1 MKTTDA
7 MIATAVPLLWGLGL
21 VVAKPVVETFPPILL
36 MALRFSVA
44 ALLLVW
50 FAPMP
55 KRHLAALAL
64 VALVGSTLQYGL
76 TFNGLKRL
84 DAGTTALIVQA
95 EVVFLVIIAAI
106 WLGERLGLRQI
117 IGMVV
122 AFAGLWI
129 VYGTPRLQGQEG
141 GIAMVLGGGLFWA
154 FGQVMVRRLGDLGGV
169 TTVAWVSV
177 LAAPQLIVLSLVVEG
192 DPRPALVEADW
203 RVWISVLYLG
213 VMMTALAYACWYHVL
228 GKYQAG
234 QVGPF
239 LLMTPVASVLGGALF
254 LGEPLTREIVLGG
267 AVLIAGVG
275 VLVIEKSEVSDR

>member
-1 MKTTDA
+1 VKFTDA
-7 MIATAVPLLWGLGL
+7 LIAAAVPLLWGLGL

-44 ALLLVW
+44 AMLLVW
-50 FAPMP
+50 FAPIP
-55 KRHLAALAL
+55 RRHLVSLAL

-95 EVVFLVIIAAI
+95 EVVFLVLIAAV
-106 WLGERLGLRQI
+106 WLGERLGFRKI
-117 IGMVV
+117 IGMIV

-129 VYGTPRLQGQEG
+129 VYGTPRLQGQEV

-177 LAAPQLIVLSLVVEG
+177 LAAPQLILLSLIVEG
-192 DPRPALVEADW
+192 DPRPALAGADW
-203 RVWISVLYLG
+203 QLWVSVLYLG

-228 GKYQAG
+228 GKYEAG
-234 QVGPF
+234 RVGPF
-239 LLMTPVASVLGGALF
+239 LLLTPVASVLGGALF

-267 AVLIAGVG
+267 AVLIAGVA
-275 VLVIEKSEVSDR
+275 VLVIKKSDA

>member
-1 MKTTDA
+1 MKITDV
-7 MIATAVPLLWGLGL
+7 MIAAAVPLLWGLGL
-21 VVAKPVVETFPPILL
+21 VVAKPVLETFPPILL

-44 ALLLVW
+44 AVLLIW
-50 FAPMP
+50 FAPIP
-55 KRHLAALAL
+55 RRHLVSLAL

-95 EVVFLVIIAAI
+95 EVVFLVLIAAV
-106 WLGERLGLRQI
+106 WLGERLSIRKVF
-117 IGMVV
+117 GMIV

-129 VYGTPRLQGQEG
+129 VYGTPRLQGQG
-141 GIAMVLGGGLFWA
+141 IGIAMVLGGGLFWA

-177 LAAPQLIVLSLVVEG
+177 LAAPQLILLSLIVEG
-192 DPRPALVEADW
+192 DPRPALIGAGW
-203 RVWISVLYLG
+203 QVWLSVLYLG

-228 GKYQAG
+228 GKYEAG

-239 LLMTPVASVLGGALF
+239 LLLTPVASVLGGAVF
-254 LGEPLTREIVLGG
+254 LNEPLTREIVLGG
-267 AVLIAGVG
+267 MVLIAGIG
-275 VLVIEKSEVSDR
+275 ILVIEKSET